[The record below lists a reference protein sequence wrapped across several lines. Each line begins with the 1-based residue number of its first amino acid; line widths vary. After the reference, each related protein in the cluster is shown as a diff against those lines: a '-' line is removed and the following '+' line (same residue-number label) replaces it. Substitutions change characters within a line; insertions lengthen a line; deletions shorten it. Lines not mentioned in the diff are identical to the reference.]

1 MDAYGHVGFQRA
13 VTEDGLEHVAGI
25 EYRRSITAN
34 RIPVELSSENQISW
48 TTVDNVV
55 SSFLEFDRE
64 KNDGRIRVCKN
75 YGPQFKAFSLVP
87 VNNEANG
94 DDKFKVG
101 PEFFPL
107 LHKYLNEKTNWRG
120 EFLLPG
126 CAIFQPFLMEWTEV
140 ILENYADILKQVEI
154 YGAIGVSRYPYN
166 LCSNVIKAFIEL
178 WSPLTNT
185 LHHGGGEMSISL
197 HDLKVIAG
205 LPIFGIPYEEFL
217 PTNEQLLKEQGQETP
232 NAIISELL
240 LLHTQM
246 CMHLKAST
254 VTWSQW
260 IDFFYRGSAIYG
272 AFGEIPTST
281 APKHNKKVLEMP
293 LNISKLGILSA
304 FLALWLS
311 RFLMPYKGPIVR
323 PETFGMASLLAH
335 GTRVSLAPAENMFQH
350 YTTKESP
357 VSSQKVIPYLPG
369 ILAQP
374 QSILQARLILRADQY
389 VRYYPNPMVEH
400 KESQCLDDG
409 TLPIDQ
415 LEFLLSI
422 RSANLPIRVG
432 GDIWVE
438 PYHPNRFARQF
449 GFDQGVPANTFDFNV
464 TQRGLHGIH
473 HFATVQAS
481 FFRHNTHAR
490 FCIPSLY
497 REASCTWWYCSWW
510 VRSSAPYLG
519 PSIYQVQ
526 ETLTK
531 ERIKDRKPIFI
542 IEAIRDVPVNARG
555 AVRVSELKSDCFGR
569 KRSKAQSLKG
579 ASSSD
584 KEVSLRD
591 RDYKRA
597 QYNKSDDS
605 DDSDKLGTETP
616 FMDLEVESSLKDG
629 NSEKGENFIK
639 PCETDIPD
647 NDSAIEL
654 DQVDYDSPNDRG
666 FKISYN
672 QYWETIAV
680 SGVTTQEHSKT
691 SEEHSKTSKGLVSA
705 IPQERV
711 FSLQDLAKKIK
722 TDAGEMTDQLARD
735 FVIGLI
741 KNIAQLFATAS
752 FDDLLEQQP
761 KILKSLDMIGRTI
774 TETDPGREEV
784 ELFSNKVSQLFTLLE
799 KAHRDK
805 ALLETIDVI
814 SLKAIAKSHDEV
826 MNTQRSLKSK
836 LTDALKKSD
845 ELRVKVADVIEQEA
859 KIRARKIQLETDK
872 AQTDEEI
879 K

>member
-13 VTEDGLEHVAGI
+13 VTEDGLEHV
-25 EYRRSITAN
+25 
-34 RIPVELSSENQISW
+34 
-48 TTVDNVV
+48 D
-55 SSFLEFDRE
+55 
-64 KNDGRIRVCKN
+64 
-75 YGPQFKAFSLVP
+75 GPQFKAFSLVP

-120 EFLLPG
+120 EFLLP
-126 CAIFQPFLMEWTEV
+126 
-140 ILENYADILKQVEI
+140 
-154 YGAIGVSRYPYN
+154 R
-166 LCSNVIKAFIEL
+166 
-178 WSPLTNT
+178 
-185 LHHGGGEMSISL
+185 
-197 HDLKVIAG
+197 

-217 PTNEQLLKEQGQETP
+217 PTNEQLLKEQCQETP

-335 GTRVSLAPAENMFQH
+335 GTRVSLAPAVLGFMYHRFGDISQSSRRPGQANLLFPFYFLIGWLGEHFPALYH
-350 YTTKESP
+350 KRKPSEFPESYP
-357 VSSQKVIPYLPG
+357 LLARYSG

-438 PYHPNRFARQF
+438 PYHPIRFARQF
-449 GFDQGVPANTFDFNV
+449 GFDQGVPANAFDFNV

-629 NSEKGENFIK
+629 NSEKGKNFIK

-654 DQVDYDSPNDRG
+654 DQVDYDSPDDHG

-735 FVIGLI
+735 FVIDLI
-741 KNIAQLFATAS
+741 KNIAQLFATTS

-879 K
+879 KQLKSSLDESKKLEEDIQKSLVEAGQDKFQAFEDLQAEIQNARASFSSLFS